1 MHTMHLGRAA
11 SCWDAVEQRWVRRA
25 GKAARRHCGHRHF
38 VRERR
43 LVAAVRRAHQ
53 VNRDLCARF
62 RPPPPPRARQARG
75 QVRRRQHAATFF
87 CRQSGANR
95 RSPSR
100 PTHLSARSRA
110 RESSGSPCTGT
121 VSASSDPN
129 VRGGAD
135 HSEWVVV
142 SVEHERKAAAW
153 SPRFSLWS
161 PPDPKRETQPT
172 PYAKDQR

>member
-1 MHTMHLGRAA
+1 MPLSNGGSGALGRRPDGTAA
-11 SCWDAVEQRWVRRA
+11 TVILYGNDGSSPPYGARTRSIVISVRDSA
-25 GKAARRHCGHRHF
+25 
-38 VRERR
+38 
-43 LVAAVRRAHQ
+43 
-53 VNRDLCARF
+53 
-62 RPPPPPRARQARG
+62 PPPPPRARQARG